1 MAPSIKGSQSC
12 TSSCVLLIRST
23 AKYPKYPSALLGA
36 ARGASELGGLF
47 QETASLSWL
56 NHFLHGGH
64 GRSTSRSCRHSFRRC
79 GFLLL
84 CGLIGSFFFLL
95 SYPSCFRGRA
105 RNCFIAGVQ
114 FLREDDL
121 DTMIHL
127 LNLRFSGTDLTEMFV
142 AASAP
147 ADTVASRIIFVSRPW
162 IPITPL
168 MLCL

>member
-1 MAPSIKGSQSC
+1 M
-12 TSSCVLLIRST
+12 
-23 AKYPKYPSALLGA
+23 
-36 ARGASELGGLF
+36 ELGGLF

-95 SYPSCFRGRA
+95 SYPSCFRGWA

-114 FLREDDL
+114 FPREDDL

-127 LNLRFSGTDLTEMFV
+127 LNIRFSGPDLTEMFM
-142 AASAP
+142 AGLP
-147 ADTVASRIIFVSRPW
+147 ILLLTLSRAVNIFVSRSW

-168 MLCL
+168 MLCLQVHTPHSTPPSAHRSYKQVYGG